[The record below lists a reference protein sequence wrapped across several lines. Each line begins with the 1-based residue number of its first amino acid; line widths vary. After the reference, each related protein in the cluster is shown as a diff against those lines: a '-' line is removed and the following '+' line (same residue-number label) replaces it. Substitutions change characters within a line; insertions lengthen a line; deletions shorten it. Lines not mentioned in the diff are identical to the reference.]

1 MVYLGGSEQAT
12 REYVS
17 KALGKA
23 TINYQTL
30 GKSGN
35 SSNTTIYITGRE
47 LMTPDEIRTM
57 RDKECL
63 VLISGEK
70 PVLDKKYDLMRHK
83 NIEFLQQGGAKA
95 YSFTPDRVESY
106 DDYMKEK

>member
-1 MVYLGGSEQAT
+1 
-12 REYVS
+12 
-17 KALGKA
+17 
-23 TINYQTL
+23 
-30 GKSGN
+30 
-35 SSNTTIYITGRE
+35 
-47 LMTPDEIRTM
+47 M